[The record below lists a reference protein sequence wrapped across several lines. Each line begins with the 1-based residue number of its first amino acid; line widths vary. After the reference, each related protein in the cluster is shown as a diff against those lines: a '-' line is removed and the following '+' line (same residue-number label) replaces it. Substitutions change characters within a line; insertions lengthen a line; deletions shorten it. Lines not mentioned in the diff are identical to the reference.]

1 MFSEAL
7 KFPDGFILI
16 LFDKLLQKNASN
28 QANLGTDS
36 TDLERF
42 ETKVKWAE
50 LLREIRRLD
59 PEFAEMIHPE

>member
-1 MFSEAL
+1 MIYDTNPITREA
-7 KFPDGFILI
+7 I
-16 LFDKLLQKNASN
+16 DKRLQKNASN

-42 ETKVKWAE
+42 EAKVKWAE
-50 LLREIRRLD
+50 LLREIRTLD

>member
-1 MFSEAL
+1 MIYDTNPIIREA
-7 KFPDGFILI
+7 I
-16 LFDKLLQKNASN
+16 DKLLQKNASN

-50 LLREIRRLD
+50 LLREIRWLD

>member
-1 MFSEAL
+1 MIYDTNPITREA
-7 KFPDGFILI
+7 I
-16 LFDKLLQKNASN
+16 DKLLQKNASN

-50 LLREIRRLD
+50 LLREIRTLD
-59 PEFAEMIHPE
+59 PEFAEMVQAQ

>member
-1 MFSEAL
+1 MIYDTNPITRKA
-7 KFPDGFILI
+7 I
-16 LFDKLLQKNASN
+16 DKLLQKNASN

>member
-1 MFSEAL
+1 MIYDNNPITREA
-7 KFPDGFILI
+7 I
-16 LFDKLLQKNASN
+16 DKLLAKNASN

-50 LLREIRRLD
+50 LLREIRSLD
-59 PEFAEMIHPE
+59 PEFAEMVQPQ

>member
-1 MFSEAL
+1 MIYDINPITREA
-7 KFPDGFILI
+7 I
-16 LFDKLLQKNASN
+16 DKLLQKNASN

>member
-1 MFSEAL
+1 MIYDTNPITREA
-7 KFPDGFILI
+7 I
-16 LFDKLLQKNASN
+16 DKLLQKNASN

-50 LLREIRRLD
+50 LLREIRTLD
-59 PEFAEMIHPE
+59 PEFAEMVQPQ